1 MIRMA
6 AFPVRK
12 DDRVRL
18 KFANRFRDCDL
29 EFVGDRE
36 TRIGQAEIAA
46 HFHAKNFS
54 GVRGFSEARFRSA
67 ARTCFTAGEIEDAGA
82 IAGLRHFENGAA
94 AGELHV
100 IGMSGDGK
108 QVEWEVSWHEAS
120 RSAAGAN

>member
-29 EFVGDRE
+29 ELVGDRE

-54 GVRGFSEARFRSA
+54 GVRGFSQARFRSA
-67 ARTCFTAGEIEDAGA
+67 TRTWFTAGEVEDACA
-82 IAGLRHFENGAA
+82 IASLRHFEDGTA
-94 AGELHV
+94 AGELDV
-100 IGMSGDGK
+100 IRMSG
-108 QVEWEVSWHEAS
+108 
-120 RSAAGAN
+120 